1 MQIKNSDKKF
11 KDSDNAG
18 RLEKYRKDASEESFL
33 DELNSLIQ
41 QLEPT
46 ELVSKETV
54 FPIVFVVGLPRSGTT
69 ILTQL
74 LSASLDVG
82 IINNLIARFWLAPV
96 TGIRLSKAILREQVN
111 ISFKSDYGK
120 TSDIT
125 EPHEFSYFWHYW
137 LKMENMPP
145 YNPEEVRDEI
155 DWTGL
160 ATTLRNMSAAW
171 GKPLVM
177 KAPDVAYHIEKIF
190 DILPETL
197 FIHIYRDLA
206 DTAVS
211 MRRSRLEYF
220 GDENVWLGAYP
231 NEYESIADLEGI
243 KQIAAQAVCLN
254 RMYKTAIDK
263 ITEKNVMSVHLN
275 SLCENPLEI
284 VRSIGRRI
292 SELWHRDVNIK
303 KIPPKS
309 LKYSTYKGEKIY
321 DQFLQEIEEYDLQ

>member
-111 ISFKSDYGK
+111 ISFKSDY
-120 TSDIT
+120 
-125 EPHEFSYFWHYW
+125 
-137 LKMENMPP
+137 
-145 YNPEEVRDEI
+145 
-155 DWTGL
+155 
-160 ATTLRNMSAAW
+160 
-171 GKPLVM
+171 
-177 KAPDVAYHIEKIF
+177 
-190 DILPETL
+190 
-197 FIHIYRDLA
+197 
-206 DTAVS
+206 
-211 MRRSRLEYF
+211 
-220 GDENVWLGAYP
+220 
-231 NEYESIADLEGI
+231 
-243 KQIAAQAVCLN
+243 
-254 RMYKTAIDK
+254 
-263 ITEKNVMSVHLN
+263 
-275 SLCENPLEI
+275 
-284 VRSIGRRI
+284 
-292 SELWHRDVNIK
+292 
-303 KIPPKS
+303 
-309 LKYSTYKGEKIY
+309 
-321 DQFLQEIEEYDLQ
+321 